1 MSKEHELA
9 TVASAIHALEFA
21 HNRIEQLE
29 REKEEWVGKYHA
41 ALRENAELRNAT
53 LEEAAQ
59 SADEWGDSE
68 VDPGRISKEIRSLK
82 T

>member
-1 MSKEHELA
+1 MTEGEQRMSK
-9 TVASAIHALEFA
+9 ALEAA
-21 HNRIEQLE
+21 HWRIKALE
-29 REKEEWVGKYHA
+29 
-41 ALRENAELRNAT
+41 RENAELRNAT